1 MDDQT
6 PDLGGLQS
14 FARQTDREESPIFVG
29 REQELAHIV
38 VQADEVGEAH
48 AQGRATQGRT
58 MVITGCPGSGKSAF
72 LGHFARTFASLDLVE
87 TALIPVPCN
96 HQDLSATDSRELQA
110 QIGALA
116 LEKKGGLDKTLQA
129 LASDLGTK
137 LKMEKTLGALEA
149 RVAEGSGKR
158 TVVCLLVDE
167 IQNVTGASAAAM
179 QLLHTH
185 AFSPPVLPVY
195 AGLDDSAEQLERVCG
210 ISRLGTNAQMTMGA
224 LRENSA
230 REATQLLFEK
240 YRVRSTGKAQAA
252 WKEAI
257 EKEALAFG
265 QHLHIALQAACTV
278 LTAAGGEAHA
288 QDATEVKQRA
298 RAAREHF
305 YASKTTGVVQEHA
318 EAVLDVV
325 HKATHARTRVTK
337 GRLTRWA
344 KDAMGKH
351 SALTREYSDDEALAL
366 VERLRRR
373 GIIQLSRQGDA
384 EIPIPSLK
392 AWLTGPYARHIGWH
406 QPRNA
411 EREDR
416 GRSPRAG

>member
-1 MDDQT
+1 M
-6 PDLGGLQS
+6 QS

-29 REQELAHIV
+29 REQEIAHIV
-38 VQADEVGEAH
+38 AQADDVGEAH

-72 LGHFARTFASLDLVE
+72 LGHFARKFANLDLVE
-87 TALIPVPCN
+87 TVLIPVPCN
-96 HQDLSATDSRELQA
+96 HQDLTATDSRELEA

-137 LKMEKTLGALEA
+137 LKMEKTLGQLEA

-240 YRVRSTGKAQAA
+240 YRVRSTGKAQTA

-278 LTAAGGEAHA
+278 LAAAGGEAHA
-288 QDATEVKQRA
+288 QDATEVKQ
-298 RAAREHF
+298 
-305 YASKTTGVVQEHA
+305 
-318 EAVLDVV
+318 
-325 HKATHARTRVTK
+325 ARTR
-337 GRLTRWA
+337 GQR
-344 KDAMGKH
+344 
-351 SALTREYSDDEALAL
+351 ALLRVEDD
-366 VERLRRR
+366 RRR
-373 GIIQLSRQGDA
+373 GRARGRGARRGAQGDA
-384 EIPIPSLK
+384 CENKSDERTPDEVGERRDGGTQR
-392 AWLTGPYARHIGWH
+392 AHARVQRRRSTRARRTAAAPGDHPAIG
-406 QPRNA
+406 A
-411 EREDR
+411 
-416 GRSPRAG
+416 RAR